1 MGQQQSKQLNFED
14 VQVMIKNKN
23 NIIINVLPE
32 NEQQCLIKNTLNVKL
47 EVNTI
52 NELLKSKKSVNIVV
66 YGKNACDINVEK
78 KQKQLISLGFYNVFV
93 YNGGLFEWLLL
104 QDIYG
109 RDEFPTTR
117 YELDI
122 LKFKQP
128 SHYYNNLMIR
138 DVD

>member
-52 NELLKSKKSVNIVV
+52 NELLKSKKSINIIV

-78 KQKQLISLGFYNVFV
+78 KQKQLKSGFNDIHYISSFQDYVSEKGSCPNMCGPGRGPAPCLAGPHM
-93 YNGGLFEWLLL
+93 GLALP
-104 QDIYG
+104 I
-109 RDEFPTTR
+109 
-117 YELDI
+117 
-122 LKFKQP
+122 
-128 SHYYNNLMIR
+128 
-138 DVD
+138 